1 MMLTVLNPKTFV
13 TREKETRKY
22 MNAMKFNQESA
33 SSVFNRTGR
42 KENASATQT
51 SHRSNITIAFFCFR
65 HANDAYRIWCPV
77 TEYSSS
83 RHFTHQNSS
92 SIRFS
97 MEQAA
102 AIRTPSRLR
111 MAARSMPRSS
121 TFSMSRKSP
130 TQCVT
135 GRSVNWQRSFRE
147 GSGTVTWGSP
157 R

>member
-1 MMLTVLNPKTFV
+1 MKSN
-13 TREKETRKY
+13 ETDRPPDL
-22 MNAMKFNQESA
+22 
-33 SSVFNRTGR
+33 
-42 KENASATQT
+42 
-51 SHRSNITIAFFCFR
+51 
-65 HANDAYRIWCPV
+65 HANDAYRIRCPV